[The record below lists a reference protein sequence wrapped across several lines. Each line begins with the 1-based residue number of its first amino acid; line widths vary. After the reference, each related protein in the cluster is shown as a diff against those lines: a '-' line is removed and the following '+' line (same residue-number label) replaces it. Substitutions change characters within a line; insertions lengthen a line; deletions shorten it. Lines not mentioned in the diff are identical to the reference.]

1 MYWDAMTAPPVAK
14 EENSVMSKKLMEST
28 REMPETAASP
38 AGGDHY
44 SIRHTDGYGQK
55 LLNNKGYDELPQIFV

>member
-1 MYWDAMTAPPVAK
+1 MYWDAMTAPPRRQRRKQRDEQKVDGVHKGDAG
-14 EENSVMSKKLMEST
+14 N
-28 REMPETAASP
+28 RRFA

-44 SIRHTDGYGQK
+44 GIRHTDGYGQK

>member
-14 EENSVMSKKLMEST
+14 EENSVMSKKLDGVHKGDAGN
-28 REMPETAASP
+28 RRFA

-44 SIRHTDGYGQK
+44 GIRHTDGYGQK

>member
-1 MYWDAMTAPPVAK
+1 MTAPPVAK

-38 AGGDHY
+38 QEETG
-44 SIRHTDGYGQK
+44 IRHTDGYGQK